1 MKKKYL
7 YPFLVVL
14 LSLVLGACSEQAT
27 ETKETTETATSEK
40 EKETVTVTK
49 ENEETESDDT
59 TNMQWSYDEETGPD
73 KWGELDPT
81 FSACTE
87 GNEQSPINIE
97 FSQVKTSEELDNF
110 KIQYE
115 PTNFS
120 IINNGHSVQ
129 ANPAT
134 PSNSIIVEG
143 TEYKLAQF
151 HFHTPSEHQINGQ
164 NMDME
169 LHLVHQDTDGG
180 LAVLGLMIK
189 EGKENEKLAPIWD
202 LLPMNETE
210 NDIELNETIDL
221 QALLPSDQTT
231 YYYNGSLT
239 TPPCSEK
246 VKWIVFE
253 EPIEMSKEQIQAYQL
268 NFPENQRPVQPLN
281 EREIIEVD

>member
-1 MKKKYL
+1 MRKVFL
-7 YPFLVVL
+7 YPLIVVL
-14 LSLVLGACSEQAT
+14 LSLLLGACSEQAT
-27 ETKETTETATSEK
+27 ETTTSEN
-40 EKETVTVTK
+40 EETVTVTK
-49 ENEETESDDT
+49 ENET
-59 TNMQWSYDEETGPD
+59 TKSKDAPNMQWSYDEETGPD
-73 KWGELDPT
+73 NWGELDPT
-81 FSACTE
+81 YSACTE

-115 PTNFS
+115 PTQFS
-120 IINNGHSVQ
+120 IVNNGHSVQ

-134 PSNSIIVEG
+134 PNNSIVVEG

-169 LHLVHQDTDGG
+169 LHLVHQDADGG

-202 LLPMNETE
+202 VLPLNETE
-210 NDIELNETIDL
+210 NDNDLNKTIDL
-221 QALLPSDQTT
+221 HDLLPSDQTT

-253 EPIEMSKEQIQAYQL
+253 EPIEMSKEQIQAYQQI
-268 NFPENQRPVQPLN
+268 FPENQRPVQPLN